1 MILKLY
7 QAKCGLQ
14 KIFDMIEQLQKQSI
28 YDSDGNWYGMG
39 APSNFELMEKINE
52 LVKEVNSL
60 KRKLAEV
67 SI

>member
-1 MILKLY
+1 
-7 QAKCGLQ
+7 
-14 KIFDMIEQLQKQSI
+14 MIEQLQKQSI